1 MNLTALP
8 TETNKLRFAKN
19 WWLFVVTAIPMTLLT
34 LLGLLLAM
42 VLEKRKKEKKRQ
54 QMLHRRQE

>member
-8 TETNKLRFAKN
+8 TETNNLRFAKN

-34 LLGLLLAM
+34 LFGLLLAM

-54 QMLHRRQE
+54 QMLHRR